1 MPTESILD
9 LATLDVSRIV
19 ADRESIRKVNPQRFE
34 LEQLDA
40 IVLVDPE
47 RKLIA
52 GYKDVRSNE
61 FWTRGHM
68 PDNPLLPGVL
78 MCEAAAQLCSYY
90 VVTQHVLADDQ
101 ILGFGGMDEV
111 RFRSTVRPGER
122 LMLIARAERLK
133 RVACVFEV
141 QGFVG
146 STLAFEGKIFGMALP
161 ARAV

>member
-1 MPTESILD
+1 
-9 LATLDVSRIV
+9 
-19 ADRESIRKVNPQRFE
+19 
-34 LEQLDA
+34 
-40 IVLVDPE
+40 
-47 RKLIA
+47 
-52 GYKDVRSNE
+52 
-61 FWTRGHM
+61 
-68 PDNPLLPGVL
+68 
-78 MCEAAAQLCSYY
+78 
-90 VVTQHVLADDQ
+90 VLADDQ